1 MRDVDSSARKRKL
14 ATAATDG
21 RPRPQRPTQAP
32 SAPDDSARPRARLR
46 EVMAAPLVPPVPRGR
61 GAAEGPTP
69 RTRFHQGPSS
79 GGRSGK
85 PHLPLE

>member
-46 EVMAAPLVPPVPRGR
+46 EVMAAPLYPCSARPWRGR
-61 GAAEGPTP
+61 GAHASNP
-69 RTRFHQGPSS
+69 
-79 GGRSGK
+79 
-85 PHLPLE
+85 LPPALYRAAVAR

>member
-1 MRDVDSSARKRKL
+1 MRDADSSARKRKL

-46 EVMAAPLVPPVPRGR
+46 VVMAAPLYPLFR
-61 GAAEGPTP
+61 AAVA
-69 RTRFHQGPSS
+69 R
-79 GGRSGK
+79 
-85 PHLPLE
+85 

>member
-46 EVMAAPLVPPVPRGR
+46 EVMAAPCTPCSARPWRGGGAHASNPLPPALYR
-61 GAAEGPTP
+61 AAVA
-69 RTRFHQGPSS
+69 R
-79 GGRSGK
+79 
-85 PHLPLE
+85 

>member
-1 MRDVDSSARKRKL
+1 MRDADSSARKRKL

-46 EVMAAPLVPPVPRGR
+46 VVMAALLYPLFRAAMVRQGARASNPLPPALFR
-61 GAAEGPTP
+61 AAVA
-69 RTRFHQGPSS
+69 R
-79 GGRSGK
+79 
-85 PHLPLE
+85 

>member
-46 EVMAAPLVPPVPRGR
+46 EVMAAPLYPLCSARPWRGR
-61 GAAEGPTP
+61 GAHASNP
-69 RTRFHQGPSS
+69 
-79 GGRSGK
+79 
-85 PHLPLE
+85 LPPALFRAAVAR

>member
-1 MRDVDSSARKRKL
+1 MRDADSSARKRKL

-46 EVMAAPLVPPVPRGR
+46 EVMAAPCTPLYHAAMVRQGARASNPLPPALFR
-61 GAAEGPTP
+61 AAVA
-69 RTRFHQGPSS
+69 R
-79 GGRSGK
+79 
-85 PHLPLE
+85 